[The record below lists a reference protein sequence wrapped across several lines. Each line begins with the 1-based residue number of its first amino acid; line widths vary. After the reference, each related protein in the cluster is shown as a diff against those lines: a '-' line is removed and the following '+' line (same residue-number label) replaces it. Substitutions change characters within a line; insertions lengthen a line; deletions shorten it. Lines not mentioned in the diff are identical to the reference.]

1 MKNFSVSIIILLG
14 FITTFTSCDD
24 DSIFHTKATTS
35 NGVTTISGMRAGGL
49 EKALFLRLNSVT
61 SLVINDTIDSRDFA
75 TMRDKMPNLAYVD
88 LSNATISAYNGFEGS
103 AGTRVYNYS
112 ANAIPEF
119 AFYNPE
125 TSYGKFKLQ
134 GILLPKNLKS
144 IRDYAFNHCGG
155 LSGTLQIPASVR
167 DTIGRSAFSF
177 CDGLTGLK
185 LSAAKYIGES
195 AFQNCTNLSGTLVIP
210 DSVFTIRPWAFSYC
224 SSIDSIIIPPS
235 LSQIGTAGFNGC
247 SGLFR
252 VDPANGTFSAMNG
265 VLFNVD
271 QTMLVQFPA
280 GKTGSYPVPSTV
292 GDIGPYAFAN
302 CTGLTSISIPA
313 STYAIEDYAFSGCS
327 GLAGAFP
334 VSSGISS
341 IGQNVFIDCSGITS
355 FAVAPD
361 NSLFSFANG
370 VLIDLSQFTVKRCVT
385 SKFGSYIIP
394 SDIIFI
400 DNSAFSNCTN
410 LTSVTIPETI
420 LSIGHRAFY
429 NCTGLTSIYAKPTI
443 PVDLT
448 NSSTAFE
455 SVNTGKCTL
464 YVPKGAKAAY
474 QSAIGWKNFYNM
486 VEN

>member
-1 MKNFSVSIIILLG
+1 MKNFSVSIILLLS

-24 DSIFHTKATTS
+24 DSIFHAQATTS

-49 EKALFLRLNSVT
+49 EKALFLRLSSVT

-75 TMRDKMPNLAYVD
+75 TMRDKMPNLAYID
-88 LSNATISAYNGFEGS
+88 LSNATIAAYNGFEGS

-144 IRDYAFNHCGG
+144 IRDYAFNHCG
-155 LSGTLQIPASVR
+155 LSGIIEIPASVR

-177 CDGLTGLK
+177 CDGLISVK
-185 LSAAKYIGES
+185 LSAVKYIGES
-195 AFQNCTNLSGTLVIP
+195 AFQNCTNLSGTLTIP
-210 DSVFTIRPWAFSYC
+210 DSVFTIKPWAFAYC
-224 SSIDSIIIPPS
+224 NNLSTVLLPATV
-235 LSQIGTAGFNGC
+235 SQIGNSAFNGC
-247 SGLFR
+247 SGLFN
-252 VDPANGTFSAMNG
+252 VDPANASFSAING

-280 GKTGSYPVPSTV
+280 GKTGSYAVPATV

-302 CTGLTSISIPA
+302 CTGLTSITIPA
-313 STYAIEDYAFSGCS
+313 ATYAIEDYAFSGCS
-327 GLAGAFP
+327 GLVGAFP

-370 VLIDLSQFTVKRCVT
+370 VLIDASQFTIKRCVV
-385 SKFGSYIIP
+385 SKSGAYIIP
-394 SDIIFI
+394 SDIMFI
-400 DNSAFSNCTN
+400 DNSAFSNCTS

-429 NCTGLTSIYAKPTI
+429 NCTGLTSIYAKPTT

>member
-1 MKNFSVSIIILLG
+1 MKNFPVSIIILLS
-14 FITTFTSCDD
+14 FITTFTGCDD
-24 DSIFHTKATTS
+24 DSIFHAQAKTS

-49 EKALFLRLNSVT
+49 EKALFLRLSSVT

-75 TMRDKMPNLAYVD
+75 TMRDKMPNLAYID
-88 LSNATISAYNGFEGS
+88 LSNATIAAYNGFEGS

-155 LSGTLQIPASVR
+155 LSGTIEIPASVR

-177 CDGLTGLK
+177 CDGLTGIK

-195 AFQNCTNLSGTLVIP
+195 AFQNCTNLSGTLIIP
-210 DSVFTIRPWAFSYC
+210 DSVYTIKPWAFAYC
-224 SSIDSIIIPPS
+224 GG
-235 LSQIGTAGFNGC
+235 LSVELSKTVSNIGISAFNGC
-247 SGLFR
+247 SGLFS
-252 VDPANGTFSAMNG
+252 VDPANESFSAVDG

-280 GKTGSYPVPSTV
+280 GKTGSYAVPSTV

-302 CTGLTSISIPA
+302 CTGLTSVSIPTA
-313 STYAIEDYAFSGCS
+313 TYAIEDYAFSGCS
-327 GLAGAFP
+327 SLAGAFP

-361 NSLFSFANG
+361 NSLFSFSNG
-370 VLIDLSQFTVKRCVT
+370 VLVDLSQFTIKRCLPT
-385 SKFGSYIIP
+385 KTGSYIIP
-394 SDIIFI
+394 SDMMFI

-429 NCTGLTSIYAKPTI
+429 NCIGLTSIYANPTI